1 MLCYVIGKSF
11 SLSECRKAT
20 ILRKISMSK
29 PVDVGSIKV
38 GQYILIDDEPCRIVE
53 YEKSKPGKHGAAK
66 ARIVAIGLFT
76 EQKKNVISPVD
87 AKIEV
92 PVIEKRSGQVI
103 SVMGDMV
110 QMMDLES
117 YETFE
122 TPMPK
127 ESELSSKL
135 NSGVEVEYWKMSVGI
150 KIMRTK

>member
-11 SLSECRKAT
+11 SLCERRKAP
-20 ILRKISMSK
+20 IVRKIPMSK

-122 TPMPK
+122 TPMPN